1 MGVDEVQAMVDQQS
15 GVGAWTVRPDPIRDN
30 QRQQKSEPQPDMKRD
45 EESAS
50 VERPPAITPQFLPPP
65 KSGQSIRVGGV
76 TGTVDEGGVVVLP
89 ANTTDQQVE
98 EFIDYLDRQY
108 GKYNVNVRREEPS
121 AQPAPPAS
129 SLAPAS
135 VVAPPTPRVRAPPA
149 GRDNRPTEVSMDART
164 FKGEVLEP
172 QKWPTT
178 RHNRGGMRFGFMG
191 PNIGGIQYY
200 ANQNNEVDGGVMD
213 EAEAINLWEQ
223 LNRSGPVHN
232 LRFIQNVNGDNIEF
246 LVTRDGVH
254 QLTKTPEPEPTESA
268 AESVRE
274 AQPVK
279 EFTPPTNGRV
289 IDESA
294 LKVTNSKG
302 GDASDRPRT
311 WHRINHVRN
320 GIKYNRPFTYGAK
333 TMYADENGVVDFG
346 FKSHEDAAKDQ
357 YRFDNDDAARGHS
370 VRYLVREG
378 DNIVEYVTTP
388 ATDLQGE
395 ERGAAPAKRV

>member
-1 MGVDEVQAMVDQQS
+1 
-15 GVGAWTVRPDPIRDN
+15 
-30 QRQQKSEPQPDMKRD
+30 
-45 EESAS
+45 
-50 VERPPAITPQFLPPP
+50 
-65 KSGQSIRVGGV
+65 
-76 TGTVDEGGVVVLP
+76 
-89 ANTTDQQVE
+89 
-98 EFIDYLDRQY
+98 
-108 GKYNVNVRREEPS
+108 
-121 AQPAPPAS
+121 
-129 SLAPAS
+129 
-135 VVAPPTPRVRAPPA
+135 
-149 GRDNRPTEVSMDART
+149 
-164 FKGEVLEP
+164 
-172 QKWPTT
+172 
-178 RHNRGGMRFGFMG
+178 
-191 PNIGGIQYY
+191 
-200 ANQNNEVDGGVMD
+200 
-213 EAEAINLWEQ
+213 
-223 LNRSGPVHN
+223 
-232 LRFIQNVNGDNIEF
+232 
-246 LVTRDGVH
+246 VH

-294 LKVTNSKG
+294 LKATNSKG
-302 GDASDRPRT
+302 GDISDRPRT

-333 TMYADENGVVDFG
+333 TMYADENGVVDVG